1 MSRHDMIFLLVPRFP
16 GKYMS
21 RHVFDIAPA
30 KMVLIFKI
38 LGKCPKI
45 SILLRHL
52 GQGQFIPEG
61 HSSIRGVHVLV
72 LVQWSWDIL
81 DPGIPIRRLAYVPEW
96 DNRMVSRLFAVTAY
110 WVWDR
115 SSSFAN
121 FPPVRFVML
130 PPSHAALCCGRWQD
144 PADYELIMTNR
155 PWMPGRRA
163 ASTKHVC
170 TGAHTSL

>member
-1 MSRHDMIFLLVPRFP
+1 MSWHMSRHDMIFSPRSQTRFQ

-30 KMVLIFKI
+30 KI
-38 LGKCPKI
+38 LGKCPKN

-61 HSSIRGVHVLV
+61 HSSIRCVHVLV

-96 DNRMVSRLFAVTAY
+96 TIEWCPTFCSYCILY
-110 WVWDR
+110 WDR
-115 SSSFAN
+115 SSSFLN
-121 FPPVRFVML
+121 FLSVWFVML